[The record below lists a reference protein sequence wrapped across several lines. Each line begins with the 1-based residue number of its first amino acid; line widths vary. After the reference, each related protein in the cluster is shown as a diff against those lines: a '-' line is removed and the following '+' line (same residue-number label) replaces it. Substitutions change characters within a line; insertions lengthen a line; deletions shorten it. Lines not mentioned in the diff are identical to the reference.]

1 MSNLR
6 EVSMRSKNSCM
17 GSKKLIRAL
26 LVSALFA
33 VPTQLVSAQ
42 LNIALTNTQLGTMI
56 QQIQSQSQY
65 QFFYD
70 DELADTPIG
79 SVNASGSSVEE
90 VLDQA
95 LAGKGIS
102 YVVDDNVI
110 YLSKESTSTTAA
122 SSASVAQQ
130 ENQQQIT
137 GRVIDATGEALIGV
151 SVLQVG
157 TTNGSITD
165 WDGNFTVNVPVG
177 SVLQFSYIGY
187 KTVEMTV
194 EAGQTTINLT
204 MEEDSEMLD
213 EVVVT
218 ALGIKREKKM
228 LGYAVQEL
236 KSDELN
242 RTGDPSVTSALQ
254 GKVAGLSMNTSATG
268 LGGSTKI
275 TIRGNSSLSDNNQP
289 LWIVDGVPFSDNSNS
304 DASFYGGVDRGGASL
319 DINPDDIESISV
331 LKGPNAAALYGSRA
345 GNGVILVTTK
355 KGSKKDGF
363 GVRYSGNFTW
373 TKVAET
379 LDMQERYGQGQI
391 GANGGADYTTET
403 AGSWGPVLDGSMVE
417 GWNGQTYAYS
427 KYGNKLRDYF
437 ETGFSQT
444 HNVSIQNGTET
455 SHYRASFGASD
466 NDGMFP
472 NEKLQRINVDLNA
485 GTELNKYLSMDGKIS
500 LSRTKAQDRPMYG
513 TYGAINQLMGIPHN
527 VRLDDLRQ
535 YSDDNHVHVNWYG
548 PTAGIRNPYYVLNQ
562 RRNEDERWRAFGYY
576 NAKIN
581 FTDWLHFS
589 AKYAFDYYRTRIE
602 ETNGGDG
609 INGESSLAMV
619 TNDAMDRRE
628 ENFFE
633 SNAEFMLMSDKQITD
648 NFRLGVNL
656 GANFMYQKYEALNAG
671 VGNMLIKGNWMFNAA
686 NLLRTAGETGYERA
700 MNSVFG
706 SVQLAWKEYLALDLT
721 ARNDW
726 SSTLPKQNNSFFYP
740 SANLSFVISDFVR
753 SLNKELPSWLTFAKL
768 RLSAAQVGKDTE
780 PYQLYNTY
788 SYTFDNGIL
797 TPTRDNVKMNDQLK
811 PEIATSYEVGLDMKF
826 FENRLGFDF
835 TYYYS
840 KTKNQ
845 IMKVPAAA
853 PWSGGQWVNA
863 GLISN
868 KGVELM
874 IYSTIVETK
883 DFTFDLNLNMAHNVS
898 TVEELA
904 PDQGVKYMFF
914 NGDTNFPIKV
924 GATEGGK
931 LGDIYATTLYQR
943 DENGNIIIGANGL
956 PMTITDE
963 AEYVANPIG
972 NIQPKLTMSVSPTF
986 TYKGITLSA
995 MFDMKFGG
1003 DIFSYSEMVATG
1015 NGLAK
1020 RTENRGENNNY
1031 MMVFPGVTEDG
1042 VVNTHEITASSYYGS
1057 LLPEDFLYDASFIKL
1072 KELSLGYSFP
1082 SKLLK
1087 KTPLTSLNVS
1097 FVARNL
1103 CYLLKHTPG
1112 TSPEGGYDTT
1122 MFSQA
1127 IDYAALPYSRT
1138 FGLSVSLGF

>member
-1 MSNLR
+1 
-6 EVSMRSKNSCM
+6 
-17 GSKKLIRAL
+17 
-26 LVSALFA
+26 
-33 VPTQLVSAQ
+33 
-42 LNIALTNTQLGTMI
+42 MI

-79 SVNASGSSVEE
+79 TVNASGSSVEE

-102 YVVDDNVI
+102 YRVDDNVI
-110 YLSKESTSTTAA
+110 YLSKENSSNT
-122 SSASVAQQ
+122 SASVNSVQQ
-130 ENQQQIT
+130 DQQQIT
-137 GRVIDATGEALIGV
+137 GRIIDSTGEPLIGV
-151 SVLQVG
+151 SIIEKG
-157 TTNGSITD
+157 TTNGTITD
-165 WDGNFTVNVPVG
+165 WDGNYTLNAPAG
-177 SVLQFSYIGY
+177 ATLQYSYIGY
-187 KTVEMTV
+187 QSVEMVV
-194 EAGQTTINLT
+194 EAGKTVIDLT
-204 MEEDSEMLD
+204 MKEDTEMLD

-242 RTGDPSVTSALQ
+242 KTGDPSVTSALQ

-373 TKVAET
+373 TKIAET
-379 LDMQERYGQGQI
+379 LEMQNRYGQGHINTKAEDGPI
-391 GANGGADYTTET
+391 GAIYSSGDGS
-403 AGSWGPVLDGSMVE
+403 SWGPVLDGSNQVA
-417 GWNGQTYAYS
+417 WNGETYPYS
-427 KYGNKLRDYF
+427 AYGNKLKDYF

-455 SHYRASFGASD
+455 SHYRASFGQSS
-466 NDGMFP
+466 NKGVFP
-472 NEKLQRINVDLNA
+472 NEELSRTNIDLNA
-485 GTELNKYLSMDGKIS
+485 GTELNKYFSMDGKIS
-500 LSRTKAQDRPMYG
+500 LSRTKATDRPEYG
-513 TYGAINQLMGIPHN
+513 TYGAINQLMGIPN
-527 VRLDDLRQ
+527 NIRLQDLMQ
-535 YSDDNHVHVNWYG
+535 YSDEDHVHVNWNG
-548 PTAGIRNPYYVLNQ
+548 PSAGVRNPYYVLNQ
-562 RRNEDERWRAFGYY
+562 RHNSDERWRAFGYY

-602 ETNGGDG
+602 STNAGDG
-609 INGESSLAMV
+609 INNETTVSTI
-619 TNDAMDRRE
+619 TNDEMSRNE

-633 SNAEFMLMSDKQITD
+633 SNAEFMLMGDKQITD
-648 NFRLGVNL
+648 NFRLGFNV
-656 GANFMYQKYEALNAG
+656 GANFMYQRYEILGAA
-671 VGNMLIKGNWMFNAA
+671 VGNRVDKTSWMLNAA
-686 NLLRTAGETGYERA
+686 NQINSVSEDGYKRA

-706 SVQLAWKEYLALDLT
+706 SAQLAWKEYLSLDLT

-753 SLNKELPSWLTFAKL
+753 SLDKTLPSWITFAKL
-768 RLSAAQVGKDTE
+768 RLSAAQVGKDTD

-788 SYTFDNGIL
+788 SFKYDKGVL
-797 TPTRDNVKMNDQLK
+797 TPSKDNVKMNDQLK

-826 FENRLGFDF
+826 FDNRLGFDF

-868 KGVELM
+868 QGVELM
-874 IYSTIVETK
+874 IYSTIVDTK
-883 DFTFDLNLNMAHNVS
+883 DFTFDLNVNMAHNVS
-898 TVEELA
+898 MVKELA
-904 PDQGVKYMFF
+904 PDYNVSYMFF
-914 NGDTNFPIKV
+914 NGDGNFPIKV
-924 GATEGGK
+924 GAREGEK
-931 LGDIYATTLYQR
+931 LGEIYAGTLYQR
-943 DENGNIIIGANGL
+943 DDQGRILINKENGL
-956 PMTITDE
+956 PMTTTDE
-963 AEYVANPIG
+963 AERVANPIG

-986 TYKGITLSA
+986 TYKGVTLSA

-1003 DIFSYSEMVATG
+1003 DIFSYSEMNATG
-1015 NGLAK
+1015 SGLAA
-1020 RTENRGENNNY
+1020 RTANRGEDNGY
-1031 MMVFPGVTEDG
+1031 MMVFPGVYEDG
-1042 VVNTHEITASSYYGS
+1042 TPNTTKISASQYYGS

-1087 KTPLTSLNVS
+1087 KTPLSSLNVS

-1127 IDYAALPYSRT
+1127 IDYAALPYTRT